1 MNPKVTSPG
10 WTETSESETSFPP
23 YVVTWFHRC
32 PILKLPNSAPHF
44 YAVLHSQA
52 FTQWHQ
58 YWYFYHHFTR
68 KISPN
73 GTLSLTVLLTLL
85 MQQTCM
91 EYEDAIHQHSHAW
104 KWEIRLSHFRLKLP
118 KYPASQST
126 FIILVGHDKAIYE
139 LVPTYINGPRHLLS
153 LFCSPVTWRF

>member
-1 MNPKVTSPG
+1 MQALLNESFTDDKCLFSSALFLSLHICTRDSTTHNIFITTYSLMNPKVASPG

-32 PILKLPNSAPHF
+32 PILKLLNSAPHF

-52 FTQWHQ
+52 FTQWYQ

-73 GTLSLTVLLTLL
+73 GTLSQTVLLTLL

-91 EYEDAIHQHSHAW
+91 EYEDAIHQHSHA
-104 KWEIRLSHFRLKLP
+104 
-118 KYPASQST
+118 
-126 FIILVGHDKAIYE
+126 
-139 LVPTYINGPRHLLS
+139 
-153 LFCSPVTWRF
+153 